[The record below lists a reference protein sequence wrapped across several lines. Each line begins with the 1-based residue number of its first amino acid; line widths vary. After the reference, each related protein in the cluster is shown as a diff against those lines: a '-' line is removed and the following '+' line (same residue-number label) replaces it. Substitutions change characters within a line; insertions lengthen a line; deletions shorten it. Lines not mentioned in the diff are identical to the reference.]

1 MVVSKK
7 LTAIFFYTKEGAGRI
22 LMREQVECVVEYLKK
37 HGTITAMEAY
47 KLEIPRL
54 SAVIYDI
61 RKEGIKVYTEY
72 EFRKGRFGKI
82 KETRYALDREALKEY
97 REEHIKRFLTS
108 LSKKNREKVQK
119 RLDKGEDLMDIIRSI
134 GKKKRKK
141 DAEKKKVR
149 ASETPKKT
157 GTKKIKKV
165 QEEEIVLSKKEE
177 ESYEDLLKKYLF

>member
-7 LTAIFFYTKEGAGRI
+7 LTAIFFYTKEGKGRI

-97 REEHIKRFLTS
+97 REEHIKRFLSS

-134 GKKKRKK
+134 GKKKRKSG
-141 DAEKKKVR
+141 EKKNVK
-149 ASETPKKT
+149 ASETQKKAGRKKT
-157 GTKKIKKV
+157 EKV